1 MTAYIRSV
9 QRLHVPFVKVLLSS
23 SNRENHPMQMLKVE
37 QHSRID
43 EVKVID

>member
-1 MTAYIRSV
+1 MVGFALIWRSCACP
-9 QRLHVPFVKVLLSS
+9 LIEGVLS
-23 SNRENHPMQMLKVE
+23 KVE